1 MILPFHHLHRHDV
14 IPIVMGAHPDD
25 YKKVAPPN
33 SFIHVDEFNSP
44 RQLAEYMHILDNN
57 DDLYNE
63 YFRWKGTG
71 EFINTKFVCRLCA
84 MIQISSGFP
93 TWYKDVR
100 EWWTGPEQCVR
111 PGRLKWSTWRNE
123 YQ

>member
-1 MILPFHHLHRHDV
+1 
-14 IPIVMGAHPDD
+14 MGAHPND

-57 DDLYNE
+57 DELYNE

-84 MIQISSGFP
+84 MLQISPVFP
-93 TWYKDVR
+93 IWYSNVKD
-100 EWWTGPEQCVR
+100 WWTKQQCVR
-111 PGRLKWSTWRNE
+111 PKERPERNVIIE
-123 YQ
+123 NSCKYIQLSKTL

>member
-1 MILPFHHLHRHDV
+1 
-14 IPIVMGAHPDD
+14 MGAHPDD

-84 MIQISSGFP
+84 MLHVASELPSL
-93 TWYKDVR
+93 TDDVNNFI
-100 EWWTGPEQCVR
+100 TPSKQCIAE
-111 PGRLKWSTWRNE
+111 GKWP
-123 YQ
+123 

>member
-1 MILPFHHLHRHDV
+1 
-14 IPIVMGAHPDD
+14 MGAHPDD
-25 YKKVAPPN
+25 YKRVAPPN

-84 MIQISSGFP
+84 MVQIASIFP
-93 TWYKDVR
+93 MWYRDVS
-100 EWWTGPEQCVR
+100 EWWTEDQCDR
-111 PGRLKWSTWRNE
+111 PDKLKWSTWR
-123 YQ
+123 